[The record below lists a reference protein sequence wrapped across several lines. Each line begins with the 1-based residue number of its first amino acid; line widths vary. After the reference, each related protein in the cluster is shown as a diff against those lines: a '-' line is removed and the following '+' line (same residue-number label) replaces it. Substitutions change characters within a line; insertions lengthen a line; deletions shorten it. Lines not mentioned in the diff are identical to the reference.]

1 MNLRKPYVLEM
12 KLHPTTHFK
21 MSKFIKMPKI
31 PIRSVKANTKV
42 SQNKHYYRVMN
53 ISFLIVLLGWLVLI
67 CGQLQ
72 TNGLNRGEIST

>member
-21 MSKFIKMPKI
+21 MSKFIKRPKI
-31 PIRSVKANTKV
+31 PFKSVKANTTV
-42 SQNKHYYRVMN
+42 AQNKHYYRVMN
-53 ISFLIVLLGWLVLI
+53 ISFLIVLLGWLVLV